1 MYTIIN
7 RRDTWSNFDQL
18 FAWLYFLILIKCTCI
33 PLIAKDTYILFLF
46 LKKDRAF
53 ARAHVLRAQY

>member
-46 LKKDRAF
+46 FKKDRAF